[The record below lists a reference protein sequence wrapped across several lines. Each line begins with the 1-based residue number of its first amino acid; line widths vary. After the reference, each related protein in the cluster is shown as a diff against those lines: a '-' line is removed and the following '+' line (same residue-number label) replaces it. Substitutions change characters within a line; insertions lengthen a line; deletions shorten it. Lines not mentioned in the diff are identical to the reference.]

1 MLLNNNELAAV
12 KDCLKR
18 YIEFNNNG
26 LMSSYKV
33 KQSNL
38 LIMDE
43 KEIDIDYKKMIVLK
57 ESKPIYRIIERYS
70 NKTHKMLLPK
80 LERLGVQRMTE
91 KEFNLIKEVI
101 NERIKLDDIGPAVR
115 LVTLYNRHELINN
128 RVMERLYN
136 CLRNGIYVTCSM
148 YDELKEM
155 E

>member
-1 MLLNNNELAAV
+1 MLLNNNELEAV
-12 KDCLKR
+12 NDCLKR

-70 NKTHKMLLPK
+70 NKTHKLLLPK
-80 LERLGVQRMTE
+80 LERLGV
-91 KEFNLIKEVI
+91 
-101 NERIKLDDIGPAVR
+101 
-115 LVTLYNRHELINN
+115 
-128 RVMERLYN
+128 
-136 CLRNGIYVTCSM
+136 
-148 YDELKEM
+148 
-155 E
+155 